1 MIYLDQQDQT
11 TADTPAEQLM
21 HPGPTTVRANE
32 PLQPLVERMTR
43 ADVDG
48 ILVTD
53 PEGRLL
59 GLLDRHDAETTLRQK
74 PA

>member
-1 MIYLDQQDQT
+1 
-11 TADTPAEQLM
+11 M